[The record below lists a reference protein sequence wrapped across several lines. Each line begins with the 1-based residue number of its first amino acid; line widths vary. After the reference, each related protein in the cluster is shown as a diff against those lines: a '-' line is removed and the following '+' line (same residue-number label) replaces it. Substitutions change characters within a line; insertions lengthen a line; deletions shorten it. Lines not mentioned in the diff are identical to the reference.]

1 MMSLQN
7 HPRIR
12 VVGIATNKESLIE
25 RASSMKADAILMEF
39 SLIDT
44 TATIV
49 AKELK
54 DLSIETCVFA
64 ISSFFSEQFIFETK
78 FAGVIEVFKRE
89 NLVPRDVA
97 EFITNYID
105 RQRLNLETT
114 PKNEKMV
121 TEHTVNTIKQA
132 IILTC
137 NIKGGVGKTTI
148 ATNLGIAL
156 KKSPF
161 ISSQRIAI
169 VDFDCNGANLST
181 VYNISDQ
188 DALAKNLLFWRD
200 IYEDATVDEV
210 DSMMIEGPH
219 GLMVLPAPVNL
230 ALAQQVDYELANKVL
245 NILKKH
251 FDIIIIDGAPNL
263 SVTTDVALQHA
274 THVLLIVNSERQSV
288 KQLTRIVDLLRID
301 PIKQKKFSH
310 ILQKMFVVLNQTQPE
325 GEWDLNAIEIS
336 RTIGRP
342 LLGEIPFSESV
353 KEALH
358 GDSGKQAIEIDE
370 NNNFSIQ
377 IKKIAN
383 DICGAYP
390 DVFSFTKNV
399 KKTKS
404 KKSKGKKSKSLL
416 ARLLESDI

>member
-1 MMSLQN
+1 M
-7 HPRIR
+7 
-12 VVGIATNKESLIE
+12 
-25 RASSMKADAILMEF
+25 
-39 SLIDT
+39 
-44 TATIV
+44 
-49 AKELK
+49 
-54 DLSIETCVFA
+54 
-64 ISSFFSEQFIFETK
+64 
-78 FAGVIEVFKRE
+78 
-89 NLVPRDVA
+89 
-97 EFITNYID
+97 
-105 RQRLNLETT
+105 
-114 PKNEKMV
+114 
-121 TEHTVNTIKQA
+121 
-132 IILTC
+132 
-137 NIKGGVGKTTI
+137 
-148 ATNLGIAL
+148 
-156 KKSPF
+156 
-161 ISSQRIAI
+161 
-169 VDFDCNGANLST
+169 DFDCNGANLST

-370 NNNFSIQ
+370 NSNFSIQ

-390 DVFSFTKNV
+390 DVLSFTKNV

-404 KKSKGKKSKSLL
+404 KGKKSKSLL
-416 ARLLESDI
+416 TKLLESDI